1 MRRNIVLCALVIKK
15 LAGKIQRSKVKK
27 ASGVPPRLNAIKM
40 HMLTYK
46 RTYSSIASKL
56 HKMNNVSSKRT
67 ISRITP
73 VVSNT
78 TTRELRFNIKSF
90 YSFRF
95 GLKDNYFGFIW

>member
-1 MRRNIVLCALVIKK
+1 MRQQFTNSEIKQLNIINTLK
-15 LAGKIQRSKVKK
+15 GKS
-27 ASGVPPRLNAIKM
+27 RLNAIKM

-56 HKMNNVSSKRT
+56 HKMNNVPFKRT

-78 TTRELRFNIKSF
+78 TTRELRFNIKSLTINNNQVIIT
-90 YSFRF
+90 Y
-95 GLKDNYFGFIW
+95 